1 MPPLDLM
8 KADPLSLL
16 LDEIELLSAQ
26 TRSLELSLKRAH
38 TDAFEQVEKFQQQF
52 RTKLSTL
59 KAEFEDRGSSDRSR
73 VRADGS
79 LPDSEFDEERVRRAA
94 AHETEVIRRDAQAKI
109 AALQSEIVHK
119 TALLTQHQAT
129 IARLEEDL
137 KAISPSSSKDPE
149 TLQQTAAAAITRRDA
164 EIAQLRS
171 AAQRQEK
178 AAAATLAHARE
189 SLSSQIDALRTELNQ
204 KQLLL
209 EEQQSA
215 PKEEQELR
223 NGYRELQGRLAAK
236 ESVIE
241 SQEYHLRAAQAQL
254 LAATDALAERERA
267 LAEGAA
273 RAAEQDRQFELERN
287 QWQCRLAETQQ
298 AINRFS
304 DEVEQAK
311 AELAVALERGST
323 LAQEESAARE
333 QAQRLNL
340 QVNDLTSQ
348 LSEKQATLE
357 KQRETLR
364 RSEARE
370 AELSAAR
377 FEVQEALAR
386 HQASARH
393 TQQSLASE
401 LAELR
406 SELERK
412 AEALRERDGIAS
424 RPEPDFAAQIQDLQM
439 RLQEKERLLE
449 ARAREITIL
458 EARAESLSGETAR
471 LEAAQKQALADAPR
485 ESGRP
490 KEALEA
496 EIVALRSASD
506 QQRILLEARNAA
518 LEELEKRLR
527 AESAAAK
534 EQSAEQQRLLEKQSI
549 DLQQATEEANVL
561 RERMAQTVAAAR
573 EAEEIGIRRS
583 ESDTQRIRALEYDL
597 NSTKQMLAEREA
609 AFKRV
614 EQQLG
619 EQNAALHGTHDRVA
633 AEDQSAQLRA
643 AQDKIADLLERLAQL
658 EAARQ
663 SLQENAGHE
672 LQQLRESFETRI
684 AKLRMELAAKEQAAA
699 QEPSRADSQITTAPS
714 EAGFQKK
721 IQELHSQLA
730 EQHALLENRNEELIR
745 VRAEL
750 DDLHERFARIG
761 DSAAQEPIE
770 KPSVE
775 LREEDALDLPHP
787 FNAPAAPDTL
797 QVRGDATRGG
807 ELNATSNRFTQL
819 EGRVR
824 AWNPQPE
831 DDSAFGSGRRWHMG
845 LFKRR
850 WKA

>member
-1 MPPLDLM
+1 MPPVDPT

-52 RTKLSTL
+52 RTKLSNL
-59 KAEFEDRGSSDRSR
+59 KAEFEDRGSSNRSA
-73 VRADGS
+73 VRSDES
-79 LPDSEFDEERVRRAA
+79 LPDTELDAERVRRAA
-94 AHETEVIRRDAQAKI
+94 AQQIEVIRRDAQAKI
-109 AALQSEIVHK
+109 AALQSEIAHK
-119 TALLTQHQAT
+119 TALLTQNQAT
-129 IARLEEDL
+129 IARLEER
-137 KAISPSSSKDPE
+137 KALSQSSSKEPE
-149 TLQQTAAAAITRRDA
+149 TSRQTEAAEITRRDA
-164 EIAQLRS
+164 EIAELRS

-178 AAAATLAHARE
+178 AAAAALDHARE
-189 SLSSQIDALRTELNQ
+189 SFSTQIEALRAELNQ

-209 EEQQSA
+209 EQQQSG
-215 PKEEQELR
+215 PKAEQELR

-241 SQEYHLRAAQAQL
+241 SQEYHLRTAQSEL

-267 LAEGAA
+267 LAEAAA
-273 RAAEQDRQFELERN
+273 RAAEQDHQFELERN
-287 QWQCRLAETQQ
+287 QWQCRIRETQQ
-298 AINRFS
+298 VINRFR

-311 AELAVALERGST
+311 AELGKALERVST
-323 LAQEESAARE
+323 LAQQESAARE
-333 QAQRLNL
+333 QAEQLNL
-340 QVNDLTSQ
+340 QVNELKRQ
-348 LSEKQATLE
+348 LSEKQVALE
-357 KQRETLR
+357 KQGEIVR
-364 RSEARE
+364 RTEAGE
-370 AELSAAR
+370 AELSAAVS
-377 FEVQEALAR
+377 ELQEALAKQ
-386 HQASARH
+386 QASARH
-393 TQQSLASE
+393 TEQSLASE
-401 LAELR
+401 LAALR

-412 AEALRERDGIAS
+412 TGALREREGIAS
-424 RPEPDFAAQIQDLQM
+424 RPEPDFTAQIQDFQM
-439 RLQEKERLLE
+439 RLQEKECLLE

-458 EARAESLSGETAR
+458 EARVESLSGETAR
-471 LEAAQKQALADAPR
+471 LEAAQKQALADAPA

-506 QQRILLEARNAA
+506 HQRILLEERQAAR
-518 LEELEKRLR
+518 EELEKTLR
-527 AESAAAK
+527 AELASAK

-549 DLQQATEEANVL
+549 DLQQATENAHAL

-573 EAEEIGIRRS
+573 EAEEIGSHRS
-583 ESDTQRIRALEYDL
+583 ESDTQRIAALEHDL
-597 NSTKQMLAEREA
+597 ESTKQMLAEREA
-609 AFKRV
+609 ALKQV
-614 EQQLG
+614 ERQLSEG
-619 EQNAALHGTHDRVA
+619 NAGLHGTHDRA
-633 AEDQSAQLRA
+633 ALEDQSTQLRA

-684 AKLRMELAAKEQAAA
+684 AKLRMELAAKEQAPAP
-699 QEPSRADSQITTAPS
+699 EPPPANGQITTALS
-714 EAGFQKK
+714 EGGLEKR
-721 IQELHSQLA
+721 IHELRSQLA
-730 EQHALLENRNEELIR
+730 EKHALLENRNEELIR

-750 DDLHERFARIG
+750 DDLREGFAG
-761 DSAAQEPIE
+761 LANSVAQEPME

-775 LREEDALDLPHP
+775 LREEDVMDLPHP
-787 FNAPAAPDTL
+787 LNGSAAPDTL
-797 QVRGDATRGG
+797 QARGDAMRGG
-807 ELNATSNRFTQL
+807 DTASNRFTQL

-831 DDSAFGSGRRWHMG
+831 DDSAFGSGRRWHIG